1 MERLTALQLSPSKE
15 NYAPG
20 DRESSGDSDFQRSNI
35 SRASPSAAVPSRSSP
50 FQRRPT
56 SRGSDHSRS
65 RPLSMFATENAA
77 RSPEVAQTAE
87 ILPSAGDSTMSRDQ
101 IARSLAN
108 KDPAWFRQ
116 TADRGLSSPAY
127 RRNQVE
133 DEERSDHAQ
142 RSSRVPMVGMSRES
156 SIGDTA
162 VSDPVDRNSS
172 PSRNSTV
179 LSGSSKSSY
188 YASPAASGRIGS
200 PLPLS
205 SAQRFDPPSHDGNSE
220 ARTLA
225 MSPSQGR
232 ISPERVDRPLSPT
245 KGMGGFVQSA
255 MMKRS
260 DSVNKRWSVQS
271 PTGLNRVNSVAS
283 NRGSHE
289 VGANNQPSTA
299 ISKPENKSR
308 GSSPRPSSRP
318 TSSHSNATFT
328 QESNSTAH
336 VRNKSPTIDSDGFTK
351 PALPLSRSQTS
362 PVVKPLENAP
372 STVNA
377 APRVE
382 ATPPSSPSK
391 TTDPRRWSP
400 TKSSW
405 LESALNKPE
414 SPKPKVAPLP
424 QQPSWMAEIAK
435 AKQKS
440 SVDLGRSPGVGI
452 KHEVNIGG
460 LMRSPPMGSV
470 TNSPGIGSLS
480 SSLSPAPPVKTRTE
494 NSTVP
499 ASQDSPPKNAN
510 IGGYAGFI
518 PIRSPPSTTK
528 VKPETPPK
536 KDFRASLKSRQLPPD
551 NGGASE
557 PEFKNVFGQL
567 RRTTT
572 QNYVAPDVLKGNI
585 TRGKAALNI
594 TGGPKKTERVDEFKD
609 AILKKKDDFKKVQT
623 EGKGI
628 RPVSGT
634 IKNDA
639 LPEALARRKTLVKS
653 DEGPP
658 KIDLQNNTLS
668 RDRKESP
675 KPTIPSR
682 EVSGSS
688 NAEGKE
694 PLRAKLAGRFNP
706 ALAGLLARG
715 PPSMASDT
723 SRSSSPANS
732 VSQRTVSM
740 STSNTDIQ
748 EPGPQLT
755 HMTKSRARGP
765 RRKAPTSAPSTPNL
779 QPAPI
784 NTASAPEVTSKSLH
798 TVGGSPVSTTPTEVL
813 KATKVAEVDPSSSQ
827 PSSPRKLDMKRRSQF
842 LQEPPNDPVKM
853 DKVNT
858 QLASPRPLSPTKR
871 VIPDEQPAA
880 INAKL
885 LDSPNKAEALRSTP
899 KTTLTASRVSIDSP
913 SADSSDRFMSPEY
926 KTSGTSKSINS
937 SKYNEL
943 L

>member
-15 NYAPG
+15 NYSPG
-20 DRESSGDSDFQRSNI
+20 HREKSADSDFRRSNI
-35 SRASPSAAVPSRSSP
+35 SRASPSSVMPSRSSP

-56 SRGSDHSRS
+56 SRGSDHAKS
-65 RPLSMFATENAA
+65 RPLSMVATENAA
-77 RSPEVAQTAE
+77 GSPKAVQTAE
-87 ILPSAGDSTMSRDQ
+87 ILPSAGGSTLSRDQ

-142 RSSRVPMVGMSRES
+142 SSSRVQMPGMSRES
-156 SIGDTA
+156 SIGEIP
-162 VSDPVDRNSS
+162 VSDPADRTSS
-172 PSRNSTV
+172 PSRKSTV
-179 LSGSSKSSY
+179 FGGSSKSSY
-188 YASPAASGRIGS
+188 QVLPAASGRIGS

-205 SAQRFDPPSHDGNSE
+205 SAQRLDPPSHDGISE
-220 ARTLA
+220 PRNLA

-232 ISPERVDRPLSPT
+232 ISPERIDRPLSPT

-283 NRGSHE
+283 NRSNHDAGVNIQS
-289 VGANNQPSTA
+289 STA
-299 ISKPENKSR
+299 ISRPENTSR

-328 QESNSTAH
+328 QESTTTAH
-336 VRNKSPTIDSDGFTK
+336 VDSNSPTIDSDGFVK
-351 PALPLSRSQTS
+351 PALPLSRSQTP
-362 PVVKPLENAP
+362 PVVKPLEDVP

-377 APRVE
+377 GSRVE

-391 TTDPRRWSP
+391 TMDPRRWSP

-405 LESALNKPE
+405 LESALNKPD
-414 SPKPKVAPLP
+414 SPKPKVAAPP

-440 SVDLGRSPGVGI
+440 SVDLGRSPGAGI

-460 LMRSPPMGSV
+460 LMRSPPMGSA
-470 TNSPGIGSLS
+470 TKPPGIGSLS
-480 SSLSPAPPVKTRTE
+480 SSLLPAPLVKTRTG
-494 NSTVP
+494 NNTAP
-499 ASQDSPPKNAN
+499 AKQDSPPKNATAEEPS
-510 IGGYAGFI
+510 GVI
-518 PIRSPPSTTK
+518 PIRSPPSTPK

-536 KDFRASLKSRQLPPD
+536 KDFRASLKPRQPPPD

-572 QNYVAPDVLKGNI
+572 QNYVAPDVLKSNI

-609 AILKKKDDFKKVQT
+609 AILKKKDDFKKAQT

-628 RPVSGT
+628 RPASGT

-658 KIDLQNNTLS
+658 KIDLHNNTFS
-668 RDRKESP
+668 KDRQQSP
-675 KPTIPSR
+675 KPIISSR
-682 EVSGSS
+682 DVSGSS

-694 PLRAKLAGRFNP
+694 SLGGKLAGRFNP

-732 VSQRTVSM
+732 ISQRTVSM
-740 STSNTDIQ
+740 STSNTYVQ

-765 RRKAPTSAPSTPNL
+765 RRKAPTSVPTTPSPPTAPN
-779 QPAPI
+779 
-784 NTASAPEVTSKSLH
+784 NTVGASEGNSKSLH
-798 TVGGSPVSTTPTEVL
+798 TRASFPGNTTPTEIS
-813 KATKVAEVDPSSSQ
+813 KATKMTDVNTSVSQ

-842 LQEPPNDPVKM
+842 LQDAPNDSMKM

-858 QLASPRPLSPTKR
+858 QLGSPQPLSPTKK
-871 VIPDEQPAA
+871 VIPDDHPPR
-880 INAKL
+880 INVKP
-885 LDSPNKAEALRSTP
+885 LDPPEKSESLRSTP
-899 KTTLTASRVSIDSP
+899 IKPQALTAPKSPIDFSP
-913 SADSSDRFMSPEY
+913 PEASHRFLPPGSTTP
-926 KTSGTSKSINS
+926 GTGIP
-937 SKYNEL
+937 SKYRQAL
-943 L
+943 